1 MKPQRVRWRRFET
14 LLKMDGG
21 SGRNQLDA
29 IQSLLEA
36 NGLDA
41 GDLLNAIL
49 VIADAKKIKQEVDKK
64 EQNKSKAKI
73 IQDKTFI
80 YPNITD
86 AYIFRYGRT
95 KSKNYY
101 LRIYDEK
108 TKKSIVR
115 SLKTQS
121 FQDAL
126 VKSQVIYRE
135 QKDALLKGRKLN
147 SITTKEL
154 VDMYLEYQRKRIS
167 TTPHTGIMEGAYRLS
182 VHRTSVWLEF
192 ITELKLHRR
201 GIENIPPEKV
211 RDYGLWLKKKP
222 KQRYEKTERDN
233 AVINHNICE
242 IKRMYNKIAL
252 PERYLSKD
260 DAPDINYLPIP
271 REQSAK
277 RDILEEIEYEELMKW
292 MQYKYLRET
301 EISEKEKVV
310 RSLFHKYIG
319 ILYNSGMRSSEC
331 LGLRWNDIHINPL
344 DNEEQKKVNRLIKIH
359 YTKSKTGRS
368 REIVAPITVRLD
380 AIKRDYKKLGIIPE
394 IDDFIF
400 QNPATTR
407 KGKNIPFGIPFAEK
421 RLKRVLIDSGLQK
434 KLEETGRTITL
445 YSSRH
450 FYCTMRLQH
459 GVSMEKLALNM
470 GTSLQYIQ
478 STYSHIQTRRNTE
491 ELTKGMGKFKN
502 K

>member
-1 MKPQRVRWRRFET
+1 ME
-14 LLKMDGG
+14 GG
-21 SGRNQLDA
+21 STRNQLDA
-29 IQSLLEA
+29 IQSLLDA

-64 EQNKSKAKI
+64 EDKGDKPKI
-73 IQDKTFI
+73 IQEKTFI

-115 SLKTQS
+115 SLKTPS

-154 VDMYLEYQRKRIS
+154 IDLYLEYQRSRIS
-167 TTPHTGIMEGAYRLS
+167 TTPHAGIMEGAYKLS
-182 VHRTSVWLEF
+182 VQRTSLWLEF
-192 ITELKLHRR
+192 ITELKLHKR

-222 KQRYEKTERDN
+222 KHRYEKTERDN

-242 IKRMYNKIAL
+242 IKRMYRKIAL
-252 PERYLSKD
+252 PERYISKD
-260 DAPDINYLPIP
+260 DAPLEDLNYLPIP
-271 REQSAK
+271 RERSAK
-277 RDILEEIEYEELMKW
+277 RDILEESEYEELMKW

-301 EISEKEKVV
+301 GISEKEKVV
-310 RSLFHKYIG
+310 RSLFHKYLG
-319 ILYNSGMRSSEC
+319 ILYASGMRSSEC
-331 LGLRWNDIHINPL
+331 LGLRWSDISINPL

-359 YTKSKTGRS
+359 FTKSKTGRS
-368 REIVAPITVRLD
+368 REIVAPIAVRLD
-380 AIKRDYKKLGIIPE
+380 AIKRDYKRLGIIPE
-394 IDDFIF
+394 MDDFIF
-400 QNPATTR
+400 QNPAKTR
-407 KGKNIPFGIPFAEK
+407 AGKNIPFGIPFAEK
-421 RLKRVLIDSGLQK
+421 RLKKVLDDSGVQK
-434 KLEETGRTITL
+434 KLDETGRKITL

-478 STYSHIQTRRNTE
+478 STYSHMQTRRNTE
-491 ELTKGMGKFKN
+491 ELTKGMGRFNN

>member
-1 MKPQRVRWRRFET
+1 MEGESP
-14 LLKMDGG
+14 
-21 SGRNQLDA
+21 RNQLDA
-29 IQSLLEA
+29 IQSLLDA

-49 VIADAKKIKQEVDKK
+49 VIADAKKINRRVDRK
-64 EQNKSKAKI
+64 EEKSNKPKI
-73 IQDKTFI
+73 IQEKTFI

-108 TKKSIVR
+108 TKRSIVR
-115 SLKTQS
+115 SLKTPS

-154 VDMYLEYQRKRIS
+154 IDLYLDYQRNRIS
-167 TTPHTGIMEGAYRLS
+167 TTPHTGIMEGAYKLS
-182 VHRTSVWLEF
+182 VQRTSLWLEF
-192 ITELKLHRR
+192 ITELKLHKR

-222 KQRYEKTERDN
+222 KQRYDKTERDN

-242 IKRMYNKIAL
+242 IKRMYRKVAL

-260 DAPDINYLPIP
+260 DAPDLNYLPIP
-271 REQSAK
+271 RERSAK
-277 RDILEEIEYEELMKW
+277 RDILEESEYEELMKW

-301 EISEKEKVV
+301 GISEKERVV

-331 LGLRWNDIHINPL
+331 LNLRWSDIGINPL

-359 YTKSKTGRS
+359 FTKSKTGRS
-368 REIVAPITVRLD
+368 REIVAPIAVRLD
-380 AIKRDYKKLGIIPE
+380 AIKRDYKKLGIVPE
-394 IDDFIF
+394 LDDFIF

-407 KGKNIPFGIPFAEK
+407 RGKNIPFGIPFAEK
-421 RLKRVLIDSGLQK
+421 RLKKVLVDSGLQK
-434 KLEETGRTITL
+434 KLDESGRKITL

-470 GTSLQYIQ
+470 GTSLEYIQ
-478 STYSHIQTRRNTE
+478 STYSHMQTRRNTE
-491 ELTKGMGKFKN
+491 ELTKGMGRFSSK
-502 K
+502 